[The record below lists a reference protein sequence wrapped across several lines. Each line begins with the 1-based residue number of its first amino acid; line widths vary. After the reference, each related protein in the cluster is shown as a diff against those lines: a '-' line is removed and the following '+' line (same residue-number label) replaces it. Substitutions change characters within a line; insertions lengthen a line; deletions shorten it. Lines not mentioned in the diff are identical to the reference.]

1 MLERMSVTREAWN
14 LAAARWRTFAAIG
27 VVGWAAAGTPLTL
40 SWITADAISPG
51 ETGLLDFTVGSDAR
65 IVITATCWASLI
77 GLWRL
82 ALEAAAG
89 KPGRVG
95 AYLEGFFAGFL
106 ILLPAVALQLALA
119 SSVTGALRDPLTL
132 RQSASALWPAA
143 ALSGLGS
150 VGLAALAARLP
161 RARWGK
167 LMKGL
172 ATPLGAGWLLLETA
186 LAGACLMA
194 GPYCGWAT
202 ELILVPV
209 RLAIGAVVL
218 RRLMGRR

>member
-1 MLERMSVTREAWN
+1 MSVIREACS
-14 LAAARWRTFAAIG
+14 LAAGRWRTFAAIG
-27 VVGWAAAGTPLTL
+27 VVAWAAAGAPLALAWL
-40 SWITADAISPG
+40 SASAVSPG
-51 ETGLLDFTVGSDAR
+51 EFGLLDFPIGSDAR
-65 IVITATCWASLI
+65 IVMTATCWASLI

-119 SSVTGALRDPLTL
+119 SSVGVGLRDALTL
-132 RQSASALWPAA
+132 RQAASSLWPAA

-161 RARWGK
+161 RARWG
-167 LMKGL
+167 LL
-172 ATPLGAGWLLLETA
+172 ARALFTPLGAGWLVCETA
-186 LAGACLMA
+186 LAAASLLA

-202 ELILVPV
+202 ELVLVPV